1 MISALNH
8 QRLLSG
14 NKLIVVLLCLIL
26 GGIACSA
33 SRKGGYL
40 PNKGVAV
47 DSIPETKTPDK
58 RKQEEEIKKQKH
70 ADVPAFVND
79 FHVALFLPF
88 FVNQEF
94 APGTTNYQVVES
106 VSDYYQGILLALDKL
121 KRDGIII
128 TLHVYDSRK
137 DSMEMVRLLT
147 KPEMPSMDLIIGPL
161 DPGSFLAASHFSKL
175 HEIPLVAPFL
185 MMDKEAIDN
194 PFSFFCSPK
203 LDAYGNRAASHLL
216 EQKKTGT
223 ILYLTDNSKTDKAFK
238 SGFIAAQKDKKLKV
252 TERLLAGDLN
262 PKSLLVKGPDSL
274 VNYIIIPSDNEF
286 RVNAA
291 LRSFREAEEEGYVLQ
306 VIGLD
311 SWLDFRDPEIEHW
324 NKMQALIA
332 TASSQ
337 SSADSAYRTFYHAF
351 RASYQLPPGNFA
363 IKGYDQMLF
372 FGKALLTFGKHFP
385 KYILDTHFDGLGMDY
400 YWNFSGKVVENRSV
414 RLIYFHQYQFIPLK

>member
-8 QRLLSG
+8 RQLLSG
-14 NKLIVVLLCLIL
+14 NKLFVVLLFLIV

-40 PNKGVAV
+40 PNKPATS
-47 DSIPETKTPDK
+47 DSIPVTKTPDK
-58 RKQEEEIKKQKH
+58 QKQEEEIKKQKY

-94 APGTTNYQVVES
+94 APGSYNYQVVES
-106 VSDYYQGILLALDKL
+106 VSDYYQGVLLALDKL

-147 KPEMPSMDLIIGPL
+147 KPEMLSMDLMIGPL
-161 DPGSFLAASHFSKL
+161 DPGSFLAASQFSKT

-185 MMDKEAIDN
+185 MMDKDAIDN

-203 LDAYGNRAASHLL
+203 LDAYGNRAATHLL
-216 EQKKTGT
+216 AQEKTGT

-238 SGFIAAQKDKKLKV
+238 QGFVEAQKDKKLRV
-252 TERLLAGDLN
+252 TERLLSSDIN
-262 PKSLLVKGPDSL
+262 PKGLLVKGQDSL
-274 VNYIIIPSDNEF
+274 VNYILIPSDKEIL
-286 RVNAA
+286 VNAA
-291 LRSFREAEEEGYVLQ
+291 LRAFREAEDEGYLLQ

-324 NKMQALIA
+324 NKMHALIA

-337 SSADSAYRTFYHAF
+337 TLGDTAYRDFYHAF
-351 RASYQLPPGNFA
+351 RAKHQIPPGDFA

-385 KYILDTHFDGLGMDY
+385 KYVLDTHFDAVGMDY
-400 YWNFSGKVVENRSV
+400 YWNFSGKVVENKSV
-414 RLIYFHQYQFIPLK
+414 RLIHFHQYQFIPLK